1 MKALHGS
8 FVASELSDDDDAELE
23 KLIESKTLEM
33 QMLDS
38 GRTSKA
44 SIVQKESVPKENT
57 QKKFESLPFG
67 RDLDRFKQ
75 NFKTAFNRRNSSSN
89 L

>member
-1 MKALHGS
+1 MKALHS
-8 FVASELSDDDDAELE
+8 SLLAPEFSDDDDAELE

-33 QMLDS
+33 QYMDS

-44 SIVQKESVPKENT
+44 SIVQKESLPRENT

-67 RDLDRFKQ
+67 RDLDRFKM
-75 NFKTAFNRRNSSSN
+75 NFRTVFDRRNNSSQQ
-89 L
+89 